1 MTDTTVSITSE
12 GGEQFFKHFYNYMD
26 TSRQNLKHL
35 YHEESKVVWNG
46 TSLAGRANVEKFI
59 TDLPSSTHKPYSLDC
74 QPISPQA
81 MPGAEPA
88 DPMIL
93 VSVMGTVQFGSLE
106 SNPPPVPRPF
116 CQSFVLGKDAATGSY
131 FIVTDNYR
139 FLTDV

>member
-1 MTDTTVSITSE
+1 MTDIVSITSE
-12 GGEQFFKHFYNYMD
+12 GGEAFFRHYYSYLD

-46 TSLAGRANVEKFI
+46 NSLHGRTNVERFL

-74 QPISPQA
+74 QPIAPQA
-81 MPGAEPA
+81 AAGQESA

-93 VSVMGTVQFGSLE
+93 VSVMGSVQFGSIE
-106 SNPPPVPRPF
+106 ASPPPPSKAF

-139 FLTDV
+139 FVAD